1 MPTVSLAPSASA
13 FLGLT
18 FLTALL
24 ATLSAFALTLGL
36 AEVFCVERSTPSVDF
51 FAAETA
57 FLAVALG
64 FAAAFLA
71 VAVAF
76 FAVAFFAG
84 AFFLVGEVFLV
95 MPAALVRAP
104 AVLFFFFWGEGAA
117 GLGARAL
124 AFSWGGKG
132 QISKVVV

>member
-1 MPTVSLAPSASA
+1 LPTVSLAPSASA

-36 AEVFCVERSTPSVDF
+36 AEVFGVERSTPF
-51 FAAETA
+51 AAAETA
-57 FLAVALG
+57 FFAVCLG

-84 AFFLVGEVFLV
+84 AFFLAAGFLV
-95 MPAALVRAP
+95 MPAALVREPAP
-104 AVLFFFFWGEGAA
+104 EVVAFFFFWGEGAAA

-124 AFSWGGKG
+124 AFSCGGG
-132 QISKVVV
+132 EG

>member
-1 MPTVSLAPSASA
+1 LPTVSLAPSASA

-36 AEVFCVERSTPSVDF
+36 AEVFGVERSTPF
-51 FAAETA
+51 AAAETA
-57 FLAVALG
+57 FFAVCLG

-76 FAVAFFAG
+76 FLAAG
-84 AFFLVGEVFLV
+84 FLV
-95 MPAALVRAP
+95 MPAALVREPAP
-104 AVLFFFFWGEGAA
+104 EVVAFFFSWGEGAAA

-124 AFSWGGKG
+124 AFSCGGG
-132 QISKVVV
+132 EG